1 MKTMKIMKAIKK
13 IIISLLTAII
23 VVCSLMIADGYS
35 LYKKTVGETDIAE
48 TISSIVDSDGF
59 VGIDDL
65 PDHYINAVIAV
76 EDERFYAHGA
86 VDALS
91 IGRAIV
97 INLKDGK
104 ATEGGST
111 ITQQI
116 AKNLFFTQKKELQ
129 RKIAEVFAAI
139 ELESRYSKA
148 ELLEIYVNTIYFGS
162 GFYGIRQASIGYFG
176 KEPAE
181 LSPAETSLLAG
192 IPNAPS
198 VYDLNRNPELA
209 CQRQVQVIT
218 KMVEC
223 GYLTQTEGEELVE
236 LQG

>member
-1 MKTMKIMKAIKK
+1 MKAIKK
-13 IIISLLTAII
+13 IIIMLLVAIV
-23 VVCSLMIADGYS
+23 VVCSLMIADGYN
-35 LYKKTVGETDIAE
+35 LYKKTIGETDIAE
-48 TISSIVDSDGF
+48 TINNIVDSDDF
-59 VGIDDL
+59 TGIDDL
-65 PDHYINAVIAV
+65 PNHYINAVIAV
-76 EDERFYAHGA
+76 EDQRFFAHGA

-91 IGRAIV
+91 IGRAV
-97 INLKDGK
+97 FINLKDGK
-104 ATEGGST
+104 PTEGGST

-116 AKNLFFTQKKELQ
+116 AKNLFFTQKKELK

-139 ELESRYSKA
+139 ELENRYSKT

-181 LSPAETSLLAG
+181 LSQAETTLLAG

-198 VYDLNRNPELA
+198 IYDLNRNPDLA
-209 CQRQVQVIT
+209 YQRQMQVIT

-223 GYLTQTEGEELVE
+223 GYLTQAEVVVLVE
-236 LQG
+236 LQR